1 MNMVDVAY
9 ARGIITDYDN
19 LARLLGVPIVKTV
32 GTRGEGIEE
41 LLDTVLEVS
50 ADRDPISR
58 HVHIHYGQEI
68 EDEIEKIKHT
78 LKAATD
84 MIGRYY
90 PRWTAVKL
98 IENDPLVKK
107 NSCSIFRWS
116 LCC

>member
-1 MNMVDVAY
+1 M
-9 ARGIITDYDN
+9 
-19 LARLLGVPIVKTV
+19 GVPIVKTV